1 MMVVTLVFMAIKFL
15 MLIKIINFSLS
26 YFLRITP
33 SKLGMVFPLKYNP
46 DKRERS
52 LQQIDLNH

>member
-1 MMVVTLVFMAIKFL
+1 LMIISLFMAIKFL